1 MKRTVRLMTVLFCVA
16 ALLICGCSVPEE
28 TVVTTADYIIVK
40 QGEQYLMRVTN
51 DWIIYSVPGYIPIK
65 YPTYKSVADMKEA
78 ILNNKFS
85 ATDYQAISVMG
96 ASTKGEI
103 ALFDL
108 GTLYEPTL
116 PDGRTYQKVIWYGEK
131 YCFNFRNGYIDGSLY
146 VLSKERFDQ
155 YLYEDFT
162 NYLNKDYISIEKTE
176 QDSTRGGTIYY
187 YRHSGTIC
195 KTYMHTFTQGEKT
208 IYVRERYESIYS
220 DKLYSS
226 SIWGYDG
233 KNYYMVDI
241 HKIEDA
247 PTAEWYLTFGLTPY
261 VEDAEKA

>member
-51 DWIIYSVPGYIPIK
+51 DWIISSLPGYTTIR
-65 YPTYKSVADMKEA
+65 YPTYKSVADMKAA

-96 ASTKGEI
+96 ASTNGEI
-103 ALFDL
+103 PLFNLDA
-108 GTLYEPTL
+108 LYEPTL
-116 PDGRTYQKVIWYGEK
+116 PNGRSYQEVRWFRDGYS
-131 YCFNFRNGYIDGSLY
+131 FSFRNGYIDGSLY

-155 YLYEDFT
+155 YVYEDFT
-162 NYLNKDYISIEKTE
+162 NYLNKDYLSIEKTE

-187 YRHSGTIC
+187 YRSRESSH
-195 KTYMHTFTQGEKT
+195 KAYMHTFTQGEKT
-208 IYVRERYESIYS
+208 IHVREGYESIYS
-220 DKLYSS
+220 DKLYSA
-226 SIWGYDG
+226 SIFGYDG
-233 KNYYMVDI
+233 ENYYMVKI
-241 HKIEDA
+241 HKIEDV
-247 PTAEWYLTFGLTPY
+247 PTVEWYLTFGLTPY